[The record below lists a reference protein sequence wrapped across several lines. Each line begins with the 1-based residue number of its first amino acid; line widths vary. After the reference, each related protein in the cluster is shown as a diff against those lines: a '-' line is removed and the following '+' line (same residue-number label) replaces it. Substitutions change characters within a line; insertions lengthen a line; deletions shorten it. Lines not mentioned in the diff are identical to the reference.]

1 MQFTYSLACL
11 IRSRIHAAPPKRL
24 HFSHSSSV
32 IRTGRLLIVSPVLLS
47 GLRPWPRSFGGR
59 FVFSMRQ

>member
-1 MQFTYSLACL
+1 MSYSFACL

-32 IRTGRLLIVSPVLLS
+32 MRTGRLFIVSPVLLT
-47 GLRPWPRSFGGR
+47 GLRPWPLSFGGR
-59 FVFSMRQ
+59 FVFSMRE